1 MAKKDFS
8 NIQSPAMQFISTPE
22 ETPEPKKK
30 DAPKQGIPEGYK
42 LNPEYVEKKSRR
54 LQLLM
59 QPSLYEKLKSKASDE
74 GTSVNNLIHQLL
86 EEAVK

>member
-8 NIQSPAMQFISTPE
+8 NIATPALQFISNQDTEQPE
-22 ETPEPKKK
+22 K
-30 DAPKQGIPEGYK
+30 DTTPEGYK
-42 LNPEYVEKKSRR
+42 VNPAYIEKKSRR

-59 QPSLYEKLKSKASDE
+59 QPSLYDLLKTRAVEE
-74 GTSVNNLIHQLL
+74 GTSVNNLIHELL

>member
-8 NIQSPAMQFISTPE
+8 SIANPALQFISSPE
-22 ETPEPKKK
+22 KQDPKKET
-30 DAPKQGIPEGYK
+30 APEGYK
-42 LNPEYVEKKSRR
+42 VNPAYIEKKSRR

-59 QPSLYEKLKSKASDE
+59 QPSLYDLLKTRAVEE
-74 GTSVNNLIHQLL
+74 GTSVNNLIHELL